1 MTQCEDYG
9 NLRTPLNSTI
19 MLNIPKLKELGLRM
33 MDVAGIDITCSEQ
46 STALICVIFG
56 KNSGW
61 VESLSNMLRVI
72 KEPTVGESLEGA
84 ISLAAKLDKFNETY
98 GVIKVPEGGFGALL
112 DRAKERIPMW
122 VVNRARN
129 LLIAFARAVSESA
142 IKNRAMTVSG
152 DGSAVIPWNRI
163 LDDFNYDVRFIAE
176 AQLPNRLQEGA
187 VIYDKWRLS
196 ARKHADYDEGMPQ
209 EVKLSSSKK
218 GKGCFS
224 FAWSGNCKYGD
235 KCFGIHSV
243 DAACPNGPSC
253 KFAASAKG
261 CAFTGPNS
269 HSP

>member
-1 MTQCEDYG
+1 
-9 NLRTPLNSTI
+9 
-19 MLNIPKLKELGLRM
+19 
-33 MDVAGIDITCSEQ
+33 
-46 STALICVIFG
+46 
-56 KNSGW
+56 
-61 VESLSNMLRVI
+61 
-72 KEPTVGESLEGA
+72 
-84 ISLAAKLDKFNETY
+84 
-98 GVIKVPEGGFGALL
+98 
-112 DRAKERIPMW
+112 MW

-152 DGSAVIPWNRI
+152 DGSAVIPWNRS

-209 EVKLSSSKK
+209 EVKLPSSKK

-235 KCFGIHSV
+235 KCFGTHSV
-243 DAACPNGPSC
+243 DAACPNVPSS

-261 CAFTGPNS
+261 CAFTGSNS
-269 HSP
+269 HNP